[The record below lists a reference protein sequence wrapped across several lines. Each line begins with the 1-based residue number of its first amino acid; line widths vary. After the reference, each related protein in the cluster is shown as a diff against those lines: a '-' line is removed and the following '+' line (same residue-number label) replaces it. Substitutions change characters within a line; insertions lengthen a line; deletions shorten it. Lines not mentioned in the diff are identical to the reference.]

1 MSVPAEVQNGAP
13 ERVLQLQLAL
23 PVIGPPELA
32 AESQSRRRELA
43 PAKTNIKGDL
53 RSIVVHVK
61 IAIAFA
67 QLR

>member
-32 AESQSRRRELA
+32 AESQSRR
-43 PAKTNIKGDL
+43 
-53 RSIVVHVK
+53 
-61 IAIAFA
+61 
-67 QLR
+67 